1 MSSLHQYLGS
11 RCSVSKPSSTDDESH
26 PNFQGHEILNKLKPH
41 VLQSGF
47 QDNIYSRRKL
57 PTDRQSLIS
66 PQTKFQN
73 LSSEPSN
80 LNLRWR
86 SSHPVSA
93 SGLPNAIDSLS
104 CKRSE
109 LRSDADLCPDIF
121 ETDLENY
128 DNTVSSSDPDDHDSH
143 GHWPHF
149 NRDIINEFNQ
159 YSNVKTTHEMTW
171 RHGNEQGNHRR
182 YYDQFQ
188 EDTGRKL
195 IKDVKNNID
204 DIEDRTI
211 DKDRVMLKEAIT
223 KRFIS
228 SQDDDEVCDSL
239 YPQS

>member
-26 PNFQGHEILNKLKPH
+26 PNFQGHEILNKLKTH

-47 QDNIYSRRKL
+47 QDNNYSRRKL
-57 PTDRQSLIS
+57 PCDRQCLIP
-66 PQTKFQN
+66 PQSKFQN

-80 LNLRWR
+80 LSLRWR

-93 SGLPNAIDSLS
+93 SGLPNAMDSLS
-104 CKRSE
+104 CERSE
-109 LRSDADLCPDIF
+109 LRSDADFCPDIF

-128 DNTVSSSDPDDHDSH
+128 DNTMSSSDPDDHDSH

-159 YSNVKTTHEMTW
+159 YSNVKTTHDMTW
-171 RHGNEQGNHRR
+171 RHGNER
-182 YYDQFQ
+182 DQYQ
-188 EDTGRKL
+188 EDTGGKL
-195 IKDVKNNID
+195 LKDVKNNID
-204 DIEDRTI
+204 GNEDRTI
-211 DKDRVMLKEAIT
+211 DEDRVMLKEVIT

-228 SQDDDEVCDSL
+228 PQDDDEVCDSL
-239 YPQS
+239 YPRS